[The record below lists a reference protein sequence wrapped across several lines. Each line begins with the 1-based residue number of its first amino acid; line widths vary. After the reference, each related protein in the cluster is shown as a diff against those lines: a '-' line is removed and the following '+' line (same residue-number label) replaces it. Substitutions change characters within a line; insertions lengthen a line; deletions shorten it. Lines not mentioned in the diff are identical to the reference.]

1 MTMMMTIVMT
11 MILIITLTTIVHIQ
25 PSFLRNLMYCIQM
38 CLDVS
43 QKFINGDVPK
53 TNEKLS
59 TLSSD
64 NQPNNELLAKGE
76 LHTMFAETINGR
88 IN

>member
-1 MTMMMTIVMT
+1 M
-11 MILIITLTTIVHIQ
+11 
-25 PSFLRNLMYCIQM
+25 F
-38 CLDVS
+38 
-43 QKFINGDVPK
+43 QKL
-53 TNEKLS
+53 NEKLS